1 MSYTGKAYRTIKRN
15 IMDNC
20 YPPGYQA
27 LEQELATELGMSR
40 TPVREAL
47 IRLEREGLV
56 ELVSRRG
63 MRVIPL
69 SPRDMKEIYEVL
81 TGLETLALSLM
92 DGKDPST
99 VDLDPLEKSLDQ
111 MEAALTQDDLDAWA
125 DADAQFHLTLL
136 SFCNN
141 QRLTSMAATLSDQ
154 AHRARMMTLRMR
166 PRPDQ
171 SNIEHRQ
178 VLEALKKGQWETA
191 RHLHHQHRTRTAETL
206 LDILEYYRLSQL

>member
-1 MSYTGKAYRTIKRN
+1 MSYTSKAYRTIKRN
-15 IMDNC
+15 IMENR
-20 YPPGYQA
+20 YPPGHQA

-56 ELVSRRG
+56 ELAPRRG

-92 DGKDPST
+92 DGRDPST
-99 VDLDPLEKSLDQ
+99 VDLDPLEKSLEQ

-125 DADAQFHLTLL
+125 EADAHFHLTLL
-136 SFCNN
+136 SLCNN
-141 QRLTSMAATLSDQ
+141 QRLTKMAATLSDQ

-191 RHLHHQHRTRTAETL
+191 RHLHHQHRIRTAETL
-206 LDILEYYRLSQL
+206 LNILEYYRLSQL

>member
-1 MSYTGKAYRTIKRN
+1 MSYTSKAYTTIKRN
-15 IMDNC
+15 IMENH
-20 YPPGYQA
+20 YPPGHQA

-92 DGKDPST
+92 DGKDPTT
-99 VDLDPLEKSLDQ
+99 VDMDPLEKSLDQ
-111 MEAALTQDDLDAWA
+111 METALTQDDLDAWA
-125 DADAQFHLTLL
+125 EADARFHLTLL
-136 SFCNN
+136 SLCNN
-141 QRLTSMAATLSDQ
+141 RRLVNMAATLSDQ
-154 AHRARMMTLRMR
+154 AHRARMMTLRLR
-166 PRPDQ
+166 PRPHQ

-178 VLEALKKGQWETA
+178 VQEAL
-191 RHLHHQHRTRTAETL
+191 
-206 LDILEYYRLSQL
+206 

>member
-1 MSYTGKAYRTIKRN
+1 MSYTSKAYRTIKRN
-15 IMDNC
+15 IMENR
-20 YPPGYQA
+20 YPPGHQA

-56 ELVSRRG
+56 ELAPRRG

-99 VDLDPLEKSLDQ
+99 VDLNPLEKSLDQ

-125 DADAQFHLTLL
+125 EADAHFHLTLL
-136 SFCNN
+136 SLCNN
-141 QRLTSMAATLSDQ
+141 QRLTKMAATLSDQ

-178 VLEALKKGQWETA
+178 VLEALKKGQWKRA

-206 LDILEYYRLSQL
+206 LNILEYYRLSQL

>member
-1 MSYTGKAYRTIKRN
+1 MSYTSKAYTTIKRN
-15 IMDNC
+15 IMENN
-20 YPPGYQA
+20 YPPGHQA

-92 DGKDPST
+92 DGKVPTT
-99 VDLDPLEKSLDQ
+99 VDMDPLEKSLDQ
-111 MEAALTQDDLDAWA
+111 METAMTHDDLDACAEA
-125 DADAQFHLTLL
+125 DARFHLTLL
-136 SFCNN
+136 SLCNN
-141 QRLTSMAATLSDQ
+141 RRLVNMAATLSDQ
-154 AHRARMMTLRMR
+154 AHRARMMTLRLR
-166 PRPDQ
+166 PRPHQ

-178 VLEALKKGQWETA
+178 VLEALKQGQWETA

-206 LDILEYYRLSQL
+206 LNILEYYRLSQL

>member
-1 MSYTGKAYRTIKRN
+1 MTYTGKAYTSIKRN
-15 IMDNC
+15 IMENR

-47 IRLEREGLV
+47 IRLEKEGLV

-69 SPRDMKEIYEVL
+69 SPHDMKEIYEVL
-81 TGLETLALSLM
+81 TGLETLALSWM
-92 DGKDPST
+92 EGKDPTT
-99 VDLDPLEKSLDQ
+99 VDFDPLEKNLYQ
-111 MEAALTQDDLDAWA
+111 MVTALTRDDLDSWA
-125 DADAQFHLTLL
+125 KADAQFHMNLISL
-136 SFCNN
+136 CNN
-141 QRLTSMAATLSDQ
+141 RRLANMAATLSDQ

-171 SNIEHRQ
+171 SNIEHSQ
-178 VLEALKKGQWETA
+178 VLEALKQGQWEKA
-191 RHLHHQHRTRTAETL
+191 RHLHHQHRTKTAENL
-206 LDILEYYRLSQL
+206 LNILEYYRLSQL